1 MLGTRVYWIR
11 LKKMDS
17 TFFKNI
23 FKKYYDKVFDNYKII
38 EKEFD
43 INKDQ
48 YIEINLDNNI
58 YYNVFN
64 INNSEIK
71 IKIDNNVISMMYNEF
86 NVIGKVK
93 INILIN
99 NSGNLR
105 VYNLYKVNGNSSL
118 DSIEKIYNKNNVV
131 LISKIFIDK
140 NSENSEGKLS
150 QYLLEE
156 NGISILLP
164 ILDIEN
170 NKSKGFHGSK
180 IFKLT
185 EKEENYLKYLSLNK
199 EEIKNI
205 LMREFNSI

>member
-1 MLGTRVYWIR
+1 
-11 LKKMDS
+11 MDS
-17 TFFKNI
+17 TFFKNL
-23 FKKYYDKVFDNYKII
+23 FKRYYDKIFDNYKII
-38 EKEFD
+38 EKEFN

-48 YIEINLDNNI
+48 YIEINLDKNI

-71 IKIDNNVISMMYNEF
+71 IRINNNDISIIYNEF
-86 NVIGKVK
+86 NIIGKVK
-93 INILIN
+93 VNILIN

-105 VYNLYKVNGNSSL
+105 IYNLYKINSNSSS

-131 LISKIFIDK
+131 LISRISIDR

-156 NGISILLP
+156 NGISTLLP

-180 IFKLT
+180 ILKLT
-185 EKEENYLKYLSLNK
+185 EKEENYLRYLSLNK

-205 LMREFNSI
+205 LMKEFNFI

>member
-1 MLGTRVYWIR
+1 
-11 LKKMDS
+11 MDS
-17 TFFKNI
+17 TFFKNL
-23 FKKYYDKVFDNYKII
+23 FKRYYDKIFDNYKII
-38 EKEFD
+38 EKEFN

-48 YIEINLDNNI
+48 YIEINLDKNI

-71 IKIDNNVISMMYNEF
+71 IRINNNDISIIYNEF
-86 NVIGKVK
+86 NIIGKVK
-93 INILIN
+93 VNILIN
-99 NSGNLR
+99 NSGSLR
-105 VYNLYKVNGNSSL
+105 IYNLYKINSNSSS
-118 DSIEKIYNKNNVV
+118 DSIEKIYNKNNIV
-131 LISKIFIDK
+131 LISKVFIDK

-156 NGISILLP
+156 NGISTLLP

-180 IFKLT
+180 ILKLT
-185 EKEENYLKYLSLNK
+185 EKEENYLRYLSLNK

-205 LMREFNSI
+205 LMKEFNFI

>member
-1 MLGTRVYWIR
+1 
-11 LKKMDS
+11 MDS
-17 TFFKNI
+17 TFFKNL
-23 FKKYYDKVFDNYKII
+23 FKRYYDKIFDNYKII
-38 EKEFD
+38 EKEFNID
-43 INKDQ
+43 KDQ
-48 YIEINLDNNI
+48 YIEINLDKNI

-71 IKIDNNVISMMYNEF
+71 IRINNNDISIIYNEF
-86 NVIGKVK
+86 NIIGKVK
-93 INILIN
+93 VNILIN

-105 VYNLYKVNGNSSL
+105 IYNLYKINSNSSS

-131 LISKIFIDK
+131 LISRIFIDR

-156 NGISILLP
+156 NGISTLLP

-180 IFKLT
+180 ILKLT
-185 EKEENYLKYLSLNK
+185 EKEENYLRYLSLNK

-205 LMREFNSI
+205 LMKEFNFI

>member
-1 MLGTRVYWIR
+1 
-11 LKKMDS
+11 MDS
-17 TFFKNI
+17 TFFKDL
-23 FKKYYDKVFDNYKII
+23 FKKYYEKIFDNYKII
-38 EKEFD
+38 EKEFN

-48 YIEINLDNNI
+48 YIEINLDKNI

-64 INNSEIK
+64 INNSEVK
-71 IKIDNNVISMMYNEF
+71 IKINNNDISMIYNEF
-86 NVIGKVK
+86 NIIGKAK

-105 VYNLYKVNGNSSL
+105 IYNLYKINSNSSS
-118 DSIEKIYNKNNVV
+118 DSIEKIYNKNNIV
-131 LISKIFIDK
+131 LISRIFIDK

-150 QYLLEE
+150 QYLFEE

-180 IFKLT
+180 ILKLT
-185 EKEENYLKYLSLNK
+185 EKEESYLRYLSLNK

-205 LMREFNSI
+205 LMREFNFI

>member
-1 MLGTRVYWIR
+1 
-11 LKKMDS
+11 MDS
-17 TFFKNI
+17 KFFKDL
-23 FKKYYDKVFDNYKII
+23 FKRYYEQIFDNYKII
-38 EKEFD
+38 EKEFN

-48 YIEINLDNNI
+48 YVEINLDKNI

-64 INNSEIK
+64 INNSEVK
-71 IKIDNNVISMMYNEF
+71 IKINNNDVSMIYNEF
-86 NVIGKVK
+86 NIIGKVK

-99 NSGNLR
+99 NSGKLR
-105 VYNLYKVNGNSSL
+105 IYNLYKVNSNSSS

-140 NSENSEGKLS
+140 NSENSDGKLS
-150 QYLLEE
+150 QYLFEE

-180 IFKLT
+180 ILKLT
-185 EKEENYLKYLSLNK
+185 EKEENYLRYLSLNK

-205 LMREFNSI
+205 LMREFNFV

>member
-1 MLGTRVYWIR
+1 
-11 LKKMDS
+11 MDS
-17 TFFKNI
+17 KFFKDL
-23 FKKYYDKVFDNYKII
+23 FKKYYEKIFDNYKII
-38 EKEFD
+38 EKEFN
-43 INKDQ
+43 INKNQ
-48 YIEINLDNNI
+48 YIEINLDKNI

-64 INNSEIK
+64 INNSEVK
-71 IKIDNNVISMMYNEF
+71 IRINNNDTSMIYNEF
-86 NVIGKVK
+86 NIIGKVK

-105 VYNLYKVNGNSSL
+105 IYNLYKVNSNSSS

-150 QYLLEE
+150 QYLFEE

-180 IFKLT
+180 ILKLT
-185 EKEENYLKYLSLNK
+185 EKEENYLRYLSLNK

-205 LMREFNSI
+205 LMREFNFI

>member
-1 MLGTRVYWIR
+1 
-11 LKKMDS
+11 MDLI
-17 TFFKNI
+17 FFKDL
-23 FKKYYDKVFDNYKII
+23 FKKYYEKIFDNYKII
-38 EKEFD
+38 EKEFN

-48 YIEINLDNNI
+48 YIEINLDKNI

-71 IKIDNNVISMMYNEF
+71 IRINNNDISMIYNEF
-86 NVIGKVK
+86 NITGKVK
-93 INILIN
+93 ISILIN

-105 VYNLYKVNGNSSL
+105 IYNLYKINSNSSS
-118 DSIEKIYNKNNVV
+118 DSIEKIYNKNNIV

-140 NSENSEGKLS
+140 NSENSDGKLS
-150 QYLLEE
+150 QYLFEE

-180 IFKLT
+180 ILKLT

>member
-1 MLGTRVYWIR
+1 
-11 LKKMDS
+11 MDS
-17 TFFKNI
+17 KFFKDL
-23 FKKYYDKVFDNYKII
+23 FKRYYEKIFDNYKII
-38 EKEFD
+38 EKEFN

-48 YIEINLDNNI
+48 YIEINLDKNI

-71 IKIDNNVISMMYNEF
+71 IRINNNDISMIYNEF
-86 NVIGKVK
+86 NITGKVK

-105 VYNLYKVNGNSSL
+105 IYNLYKVNSNSSS

-150 QYLLEE
+150 QYLFEE

-185 EKEENYLKYLSLNK
+185 EKEENYLRYLSLNK

-205 LMREFNSI
+205 LMREFNFI

>member
-1 MLGTRVYWIR
+1 
-11 LKKMDS
+11 MDS
-17 TFFKNI
+17 TFFKNL
-23 FKKYYDKVFDNYKII
+23 FKRYYDKIFDNYKII
-38 EKEFD
+38 KKEFN

-48 YIEINLDNNI
+48 YIEINLDKNI

-71 IKIDNNVISMMYNEF
+71 IRINNNDISIIYNEF
-86 NVIGKVK
+86 NIIGKVK
-93 INILIN
+93 VNILIN

-105 VYNLYKVNGNSSL
+105 IYNLYKINSNSSS

-131 LISKIFIDK
+131 LISRIFIDR

-156 NGISILLP
+156 NGISTLLP

-180 IFKLT
+180 ILKLT
-185 EKEENYLKYLSLNK
+185 EKEENYLRYLSLNK

-205 LMREFNSI
+205 LMKEFNFI

>member
-1 MLGTRVYWIR
+1 
-11 LKKMDS
+11 MDS
-17 TFFKNI
+17 TFFKDL
-23 FKKYYDKVFDNYKII
+23 FKKYYEKIFDNYKII
-38 EKEFD
+38 EKEFN

-48 YIEINLDNNI
+48 YIEINLDKNI

-71 IKIDNNVISMMYNEF
+71 IRINNNDISMVYNEF
-86 NVIGKVK
+86 NITGKAK

-105 VYNLYKVNGNSSL
+105 IYNLYKINSNSSS
-118 DSIEKIYNKNNVV
+118 DSIEKVYNKNNIV
-131 LISKIFIDK
+131 LISKIFIDR
-140 NSENSEGKLS
+140 NSENSDGKLS
-150 QYLLEE
+150 QYLFEE

>member
-1 MLGTRVYWIR
+1 
-11 LKKMDS
+11 MDS
-17 TFFKNI
+17 KFFKDL
-23 FKKYYDKVFDNYKII
+23 FKKYYEKIFDNYKII
-38 EKEFD
+38 EKEFN
-43 INKDQ
+43 INKNQ
-48 YIEINLDNNI
+48 YIEINLDKNI

-64 INNSEIK
+64 IDNSEVK
-71 IKIDNNVISMMYNEF
+71 IRINNNDISMIYNEF
-86 NVIGKVK
+86 NIIGKVK

-105 VYNLYKVNGNSSL
+105 IYNLYKVNSNSSS

-150 QYLLEE
+150 QYLFEE

-180 IFKLT
+180 ILKLT
-185 EKEENYLKYLSLNK
+185 EKEENYLRYLSLNK

-205 LMREFNSI
+205 LMREFNFI

>member
-1 MLGTRVYWIR
+1 
-11 LKKMDS
+11 MDS
-17 TFFKNI
+17 TFFKDL
-23 FKKYYDKVFDNYKII
+23 FKKYYEKIFDNYKII
-38 EKEFD
+38 EKEFN

-48 YIEINLDNNI
+48 YIEINLDKNI

-71 IKIDNNVISMMYNEF
+71 IKINNNDISMIYNEF

-105 VYNLYKVNGNSSL
+105 IYNLYKVNSNSSS

-140 NSENSEGKLS
+140 NSENSDGKLS
-150 QYLLEE
+150 QYLFEE

-180 IFKLT
+180 ILKLT
-185 EKEENYLKYLSLNK
+185 EKEENYLRYLSLNK

-205 LMREFNSI
+205 LMREFNFV

>member
-1 MLGTRVYWIR
+1 
-11 LKKMDS
+11 
-17 TFFKNI
+17 
-23 FKKYYDKVFDNYKII
+23 
-38 EKEFD
+38 
-43 INKDQ
+43 
-48 YIEINLDNNI
+48 
-58 YYNVFN
+58 
-64 INNSEIK
+64 
-71 IKIDNNVISMMYNEF
+71 MYNEF
-86 NVIGKVK
+86 NITGKVK

-99 NSGNLR
+99 NSGNLKI
-105 VYNLYKVNGNSSL
+105 YNLYKINSNSSS
-118 DSIEKIYNKNNVV
+118 DSIEKIYNKNNIV

-180 IFKLT
+180 ILKLT
-185 EKEENYLKYLSLNK
+185 EKEENYLRYLSLNK

-205 LMREFNSI
+205 LMKEFNFI

>member
-1 MLGTRVYWIR
+1 
-11 LKKMDS
+11 MDS
-17 TFFKNI
+17 TFFKDL
-23 FKKYYDKVFDNYKII
+23 FKKYYEKIFDNYKII
-38 EKEFD
+38 EKEFN

-48 YIEINLDNNI
+48 YIEINLDKNI

-64 INNSEIK
+64 INNFEIK
-71 IKIDNNVISMMYNEF
+71 IRINNNDISMIYNEF
-86 NVIGKVK
+86 NITGKAK

-105 VYNLYKVNGNSSL
+105 IYNLYKINSNSSS
-118 DSIEKIYNKNNVV
+118 DSIEKVYNKNNVV
-131 LISKIFIDK
+131 LISKIFIDR

-150 QYLLEE
+150 QYLFEE

>member
-1 MLGTRVYWIR
+1 
-11 LKKMDS
+11 MDS
-17 TFFKNI
+17 KFFKDL
-23 FKKYYDKVFDNYKII
+23 FKKYYQEIFDNYKII
-38 EKEFD
+38 EKEFN

-48 YIEINLDNNI
+48 YIEINLDKNI

-64 INNSEIK
+64 INNSEVK
-71 IKIDNNVISMMYNEF
+71 IRINNNDTSMIYNEF
-86 NVIGKVK
+86 NIIGKVK

-105 VYNLYKVNGNSSL
+105 IYNLYKVNSNSSS

-131 LISKIFIDK
+131 LISKVFIDK

-150 QYLLEE
+150 QYLFEE
-156 NGISILLP
+156 NGISVLLP

-180 IFKLT
+180 ILKLT
-185 EKEENYLKYLSLNK
+185 EKEENYLRYLSLNK

-205 LMREFNSI
+205 LMREFNFI

>member
-1 MLGTRVYWIR
+1 
-11 LKKMDS
+11 MDS
-17 TFFKNI
+17 TFFKDL
-23 FKKYYDKVFDNYKII
+23 FKKYYEKIFDNYKII
-38 EKEFD
+38 EKEFN

-48 YIEINLDNNI
+48 YIEINLDKNI

-64 INNSEIK
+64 INNFEIK
-71 IKIDNNVISMMYNEF
+71 IRINNNDISMIYNEF
-86 NVIGKVK
+86 NITGKAK

-105 VYNLYKVNGNSSL
+105 IYNLYKINSNSSS
-118 DSIEKIYNKNNVV
+118 DSIEKVYNKNNVV
-131 LISKIFIDK
+131 LISKIFIDR
-140 NSENSEGKLS
+140 NSENSDGKLS
-150 QYLLEE
+150 QYLFEE

>member
-1 MLGTRVYWIR
+1 
-11 LKKMDS
+11 MDLI
-17 TFFKNI
+17 FFKDL
-23 FKKYYDKVFDNYKII
+23 FKKYYDKIFDNYKII
-38 EKEFD
+38 KNEFN
-43 INKDQ
+43 INNDQ
-48 YIEINLDNNI
+48 YIEINLDKNI

-64 INNSEIK
+64 INSSEIK
-71 IKIDNNVISMMYNEF
+71 IRINNNDISMMYNEF
-86 NVIGKVK
+86 NIIGKVK

-99 NSGNLR
+99 NSGNLKI
-105 VYNLYKVNGNSSL
+105 YNLYKINSNSSS
-118 DSIEKIYNKNNVV
+118 DSMEKIYNKNNIV

-180 IFKLT
+180 ILKLT
-185 EKEENYLKYLSLNK
+185 EKEESYLRYLSINK

-205 LMREFNSI
+205 LMREFNFI

>member
-1 MLGTRVYWIR
+1 
-11 LKKMDS
+11 MDS
-17 TFFKNI
+17 TFFKDL
-23 FKKYYDKVFDNYKII
+23 FKKYYEKIFDNYKII
-38 EKEFD
+38 EKEFN

-48 YIEINLDNNI
+48 YIEINLDKNI

-71 IKIDNNVISMMYNEF
+71 IKINNNDISMIYNEF
-86 NVIGKVK
+86 NIIGKAK

-105 VYNLYKVNGNSSL
+105 IYNLYKINSNSSS

-150 QYLLEE
+150 QYLFEE

-180 IFKLT
+180 ILKLT
-185 EKEENYLKYLSLNK
+185 EKEENYLRYLSLNK

-205 LMREFNSI
+205 LMREFDFI